1 MEPWWRLDRA
11 ECDESNSARSV
22 KNGGEVA
29 EIWREEEIGA
39 RMGENCWRAKGDTR
53 EGLLSVWTGGYG
65 RLEAVR
71 AQGS

>member
-22 KNGGEVA
+22 KNGGEAA

-39 RMGENCWRAKGDTR
+39 RMGEKLLGS
-53 EGLLSVWTGGYG
+53 EGGHLGGP
-65 RLEAVR
+65 
-71 AQGS
+71 